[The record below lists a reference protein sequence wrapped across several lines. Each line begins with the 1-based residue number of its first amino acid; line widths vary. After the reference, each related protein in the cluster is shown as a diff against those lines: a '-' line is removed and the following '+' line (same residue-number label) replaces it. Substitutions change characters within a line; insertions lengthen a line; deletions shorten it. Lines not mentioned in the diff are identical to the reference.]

1 MLKYRCLTFLINKS
15 MASLRELATLF
26 ETRIKTKK
34 VHRVLEFDQ
43 SQWLKPYVEFNTK
56 KNRFRKK
63 MMTRMERH

>member
-1 MLKYRCLTFLINKS
+1 MLKNRCLTFLINKS

-43 SQWLKPYVEFNTK
+43 SQ
-56 KNRFRKK
+56 
-63 MMTRMERH
+63 

>member
-1 MLKYRCLTFLINKS
+1 

-26 ETRIKTKK
+26 ETRIKTRK